1 MIYYS
6 PEGVT
11 KDKISNIARK
21 YKHNLA
27 TDQQV
32 RHLKR
37 DGWNLIDLGQGI
49 HSIPDPKKVNESYE
63 LDQKR
68 KEIHITAE
76 NLKN

>member
-1 MIYYS
+1 MRKCKKLLACYFDFYS

-11 KDKISNIARK
+11 KDKISNITREHK
-21 YKHNLA
+21 PNLA

-49 HSIPDPKKVNESYE
+49 HSIPDPKKF
-63 LDQKR
+63 
-68 KEIHITAE
+68 
-76 NLKN
+76 